1 MKHINTLINV
11 VLAGAVIALF
21 VLYTNLK
28 NSVAPL
34 VEVPQAMIDSTEV
47 EDDGLDSLLSKRVL
61 NFPIACVNLDTVS
74 ANFTYG
80 KLRAEKQEA
89 SIRYRQGQYEKKLK
103 ALDSER
109 VKTMTQIQ
117 NGTTVFTSQSQVDAW
132 QQDWQKRAEKATQ
145 DQAKYEQTVMKQ
157 QSELLNELNNSLR
170 DFLKKYKNELNYSY
184 VLPAG
189 TAGTV
194 LYANDSLDISQE
206 VIKALNKAYASKIK
220 DGKIVE

>member
-1 MKHINTLINV
+1 MKQINTLINV
-11 VLAGAVIALF
+11 VLAVAVIALF
-21 VLYTNLK
+21 VMYFNLK
-28 NSVAPL
+28 KSIAPPAPVAQT
-34 VEVPQAMIDSTEV
+34 EVDST
-47 EDDGLDSLLSKRVL
+47 DLQDGNLDSLLSKRVL
-61 NFPIACVNLDTVS
+61 DFPIACVNLDTVS
-74 ANFTYG
+74 AHFTYG

-89 SIRYRQGQYEKKLK
+89 SIRYRQNQYEKQLK

-109 VKTMTQIQ
+109 IKTMTQIQ

-145 DQAKYEQTVMKQ
+145 DQAQYEQTVIEQ
-157 QSELLNELNNSLR
+157 QSKLLNELNTSLR
-170 DFLKKYKNELNYSY
+170 DFLKKYKKELNYSY

-220 DGKIVE
+220 DGKIVK